1 MGLFLMRF
9 LSIAVLVFSLSS
21 CSSINLT
28 EPQPEPKRQSILGAP
43 LTYSTETGKFFS
55 DSDGNT
61 RLYNSNKNNDL
72 VASLPVNELLWK
84 SSLDVLDFMSL
95 KEVDPFGGVITT
107 DWFINANNNTF
118 RNKVT
123 VSFSSSELKATSI
136 KVSVIREKFENNKW
150 VSDGFSDGLAR
161 KIEDLILSRAREL
174 RNKS

>member
-1 MGLFLMRF
+1 MGLTIMRL
-9 LSIAVLVFSLSS
+9 LSIVVLVFSLSS

-28 EPQPEPKRQSILGAP
+28 KPQPEPKRQSIFGGP
-43 LTYSTETGKFFS
+43 LTYSTETGGFS
-55 DSDGNT
+55 TGSNGNT
-61 RLYNSNKNNDL
+61 GLKNSNNNNDL
-72 VASLPVNELLWK
+72 TTSLPVNELLWK

-95 KEVDPFGGVITT
+95 KEVDPFAGVIST
-107 DWFINANNNTF
+107 DWFINANNSTF
-118 RNKVT
+118 RNKVI

-150 VSDGFSDGLAR
+150 VADGFSDGLAI